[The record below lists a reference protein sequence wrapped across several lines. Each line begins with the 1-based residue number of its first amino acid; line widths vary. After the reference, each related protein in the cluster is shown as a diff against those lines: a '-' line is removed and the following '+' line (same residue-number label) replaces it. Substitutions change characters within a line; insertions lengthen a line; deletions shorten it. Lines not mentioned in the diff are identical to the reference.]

1 MAKETK
7 KESAGRKQTGPSPAR
22 SRIASA
28 ETPRRGSTGAAS
40 GKLRIQYV
48 RSAIGFTKR
57 QKETVRGLGLTKLN
71 QIVERPDTPQVR
83 GMVSK
88 IPHLVAVLES

>member
-1 MAKETK
+1 MVKETK
-7 KESAGRKQTGPSPAR
+7 KESAGRKTGSSPAR
-22 SRIASA
+22 SRIVST
-28 ETPRRGSTGAAS
+28 ETPRRSSAGAAS
-40 GKLRIQYV
+40 GRLRIQYV

-88 IPHLVAVLES
+88 ISHLVAILES